1 MAKVSYKIN
10 KLREK
15 IDRRHILYML
25 VMSGKNN
32 LPYIPKEIQ
41 DLIMNYIIDNNVFFP
56 SFERFYGSYD
66 SETIFIKKIKNYLCT
81 IEQGI
86 SKKKLCIDMFT
97 YLINNSIFVTVNNKF
112 SEAVKRKIK
121 ELLKQHKFSNKKID
135 IELNNKLNE
144 TYQKIF
150 GFKAIRYCK
159 KCNRY
164 QCSLK
169 YNYNLCHAHLYEKFN

>member
-25 VMSGKNN
+25 IMSGKNH

-81 IEQGI
+81 I
-86 SKKKLCIDMFT
+86 
-97 YLINNSIFVTVNNKF
+97 
-112 SEAVKRKIK
+112 
-121 ELLKQHKFSNKKID
+121 
-135 IELNNKLNE
+135 
-144 TYQKIF
+144 
-150 GFKAIRYCK
+150 
-159 KCNRY
+159 
-164 QCSLK
+164 
-169 YNYNLCHAHLYEKFN
+169 